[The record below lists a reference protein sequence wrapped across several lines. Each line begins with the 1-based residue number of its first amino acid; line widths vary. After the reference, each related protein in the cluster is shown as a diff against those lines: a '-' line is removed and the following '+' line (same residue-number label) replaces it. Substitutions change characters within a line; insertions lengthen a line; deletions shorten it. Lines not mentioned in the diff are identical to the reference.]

1 MLLTKAPSRIKP
13 LVEVNHRSLYFG
25 FIATLALFVA
35 VLTLFIASWL
45 VVNSGLAYD
54 TFGMP
59 RSDQYYAPT
68 RQELP
73 IVQDH
78 LDGNQ

>member
-1 MLLTKAPSRIKP
+1 MLLTKAPNRSQP
-13 LVEVNHRSLYFG
+13 FVEVNRHSIYFG
-25 FIATLALFVA
+25 FIAISA
-35 VLTLFIASWL
+35 LFIAVPVLFIAGWS

-54 TFGMP
+54 TFGVP
-59 RSDQYYAPT
+59 KSDGYYAPT

-78 LDGNQ
+78 FDGNQ